1 MYNNIGKRD
10 ILIFPKFNNMNIIDE
25 VSIEFIGKHEE
36 SIVVKNIKLGE

>member
-25 VSIEFIGKHEE
+25 VSIEFIGKNEE
-36 SIVVKNIKLGE
+36 SIIVKNIKISH